1 MPNSFLCLLLVD
13 LDDAA
18 GGDGAATL
26 TDREPQTLIHRDR
39 VDQLHPHLRVVSRH
53 HHLSPLRQRDQ
64 PGDIRRPEIEL
75 RPIPTEERV
84 MPAPLLLGQ
93 HIHLS
98 IELRVR
104 RDRPRHTHHLTPLHI
119 ILTRPPQ
126 QQPHIVPSTSLIQQL
141 TEHLH
146 TRHRRPLR
154 RTDPHDLHLR
164 PNLQNTLLHPT
175 RHHRAP
181 TRNRK
186 HILDRHLE
194 RLVHITRRLRNIRI
208 HRPPQPKHKNPP
220 PPIPPHPLQRRPPH
234 HRHLIT
240 RKLILSQKIPNL
252 QLHQIQQL
260 RIIHHVD
267 LVQKHHDVRDTHLTE
282 YEFPGDE

>member
-13 LDDAA
+13 LDAA
-18 GGDGAATL
+18 ARADGAAPL

-53 HHLSPLRQRDQ
+53 HHLSPLRQRDR

-98 IELRVR
+98 IKLRVR
-104 RDRPRHTHHLTPLHI
+104 RYRPRHTHHLTPLHI

-154 RTDPHDLHLR
+154 RADPHNLHLR
-164 PNLQNTLLHPT
+164 ANLQNTLLHPT

-186 HILDRHLE
+186 HILDPHLG
-194 RLVHITRRLRNIRI
+194 RLVHLPRRPRKNRN
-208 HRPPQPKHKNPP
+208 
-220 PPIPPHPLQRRPPH
+220 QRRPH
-234 HRHLIT
+234 HPP
-240 RKLILSQKIPNL
+240 QN
-252 QLHQIQQL
+252 
-260 RIIHHVD
+260 
-267 LVQKHHDVRDTHLTE
+267 
-282 YEFPGDE
+282 